1 MIAQF
6 TIFGERC
13 SGTNYLEEVILNNFD
28 INVTYEY
35 SHKHFFG
42 FQNELLQISD
52 DTLFICIVREPISW
66 INSFFKNMHHLSLQ
80 FMELDKNIKKYLFLN
95 APIWSLHE
103 NNTENLFDRNIYTGK
118 RYKNIFE
125 LRYTKLKYQLT
136 YLPTQVK
143 NYIFIRYEDLLTNF
157 NETMHKIKNKG
168 LKVKNE
174 DTFPLNSNKYKNTN
188 KIFTFKKNYEIH
200 PDKILNNPFFKV
212 FNEYDKKLGYV
223 T

>member
-1 MIAQF
+1 M
-6 TIFGERC
+6 
-13 SGTNYLEEVILNNFD
+13 
-28 INVTYEY
+28 
-35 SHKHFFG
+35 K
-42 FQNELLQISD
+42 
-52 DTLFICIVREPISW
+52 
-66 INSFFKNMHHLSLQ
+66 
-80 FMELDKNIKKYLFLN
+80 LDKNIKKYLFLN
-95 APIWSLHE
+95 AYIWSLHE

-143 NYIFIRYEDLLTNF
+143 NYIFIRYEDLLNNF

-168 LKVKNE
+168 LNVKNE
-174 DTFPLNSNKYKNTN
+174 DTFPLNSNKYKNSN
-188 KIFTFKKNYEIH
+188 KIFIPKKIYEIH
-200 PDKILNNPFFKV
+200 PNKILNNSFFKK